1 MSVQIFK
8 DKEHQQLF
16 DKQGFI
22 ILPFL
27 NELEIKV
34 LIIYFD
40 ETHPVIEND
49 VFFSDSYSSDFEF
62 KNRASNKIVQVF
74 VH

>member
-27 NELEIKV
+27 TELEIQE
-34 LIIYFD
+34 LSNYFD
-40 ETHPVIEND
+40 QTHPVIEND
-49 VFFSDSYSSDFEF
+49 VFFSSRRRRTRCSGDSWG
-62 KNRASNKIVQVF
+62 RRCV
-74 VH
+74 